1 MKNIIRILLGAF
13 VAILAF
19 GACLCFGNSFEAID
33 VEIPE
38 AITETEEIVTTKYP
52 LEENSPNC
60 RLIVETTT
68 TVVTTTTTEITT
80 TITTTIT
87 KTTTAEYLV
96 FNSDSKRVHRSSCE
110 YADNSMEKIVG
121 NSIEFGRKCEACNPE
136 VFFDEEYVEPTEE
149 KRVSED
155 SITEQEENNSM
166 SCSGTFQATYY
177 CGNAGVTYGA
187 AGRTLQSGYS
197 CASNY
202 FAMGTIL
209 YIESD
214 YFPSG
219 YYRVDDRGGMAN
231 NVLDM
236 YYGYGCVPSDFAW
249 SGRVNVTV
257 YVVD

>member
-1 MKNIIRILLGAF
+1 MKNIVRILLGAF
-13 VAILAF
+13 VGVLAL
-19 GACLCFGNSFEAID
+19 GACLCFNNSFTTID
-33 VEIPE
+33 NEIPE
-38 AITETEEIVTTKYP
+38 TTIGTEEIVTTKYP

-68 TVVTTTTTEITT
+68 TTTVVTTTTTT
-80 TITTTIT
+80 TITTTTT

-96 FNSDSKRVHRSSCE
+96 FNSESKRVHRSNCE
-110 YADNSMEKIVG
+110 YADSSMEKIVG
-121 NSIEFGRKCEACNPE
+121 NSIELGRKCEVCNPE

-149 KRVSED
+149 KRISED
-155 SITEQEENNSM
+155 SISEQENNNSM

-209 YIESD
+209 YIESN